1 MKKNINRKN
10 QLYFDFGRD
19 YEADLDNFFFSS
31 KNKILKSELL
41 DLLGG
46 SVQQRIFITAFEEG
60 GKTFLLNSLLNYKK
74 NSNLQSIYIDVST
87 LKSKENYLEDLSSF
101 DLVCLDNVDE
111 ATDALE
117 VEIFNLIN
125 ECKLTR
131 TNLIVASGKNPNDL
145 NYLPDLISRLNEFKR
160 FNINE
165 IKDIDVIDCIK
176 FITKKLDLEFSDEV
190 IEFMSLRIRRDFF
203 SIKTTIQDFDRFLYS
218 EKKQPTKMSAATF
231 LKSYSI

>member
-46 SVQQRIFITAFEEG
+46 SVQQRIFITAFKEG

-74 NSNLQSIYIDVST
+74 ISNFQSIYIDVST
-87 LKSKENYLEDLSSF
+87 LKSKENYLEGLSSF
-101 DLVCLDNVDE
+101 DLVCLDNVDK

-165 IKDIDVIDCIK
+165 INDIDVIDCIK